1 MRVIMHLYKSHD
13 PDLVA
18 LHKSGY
24 SVSRLAKRV
33 IEAYAHGERIRLLI
47 PECRTVD
54 ISDTASGREG
64 GLRTEFITKDP
75 ETVDLLTGIVK
86 NRRNQFCKAMVRNAL
101 IEQPL
106 VVFFTDPKIIRLE
119 NEYLYEE
126 KQKGAVCF
134 VPKNIKKT
142 AYEEITK
149 RLKKEYHTDK
159 HIEDNRNKEGKE
171 SGTDREIQVMTDND
185 VLTPVSPVIIGAV
198 PKVSDDRDVNDMDFD
213 MTDVSG
219 LLSSMVQEF

>member
-64 GLRTEFITKDP
+64 GLRTEFITKDS

-119 NEYLYEE
+119 NEYLYAE
-126 KQKGAVCF
+126 KEKGAVCF